1 MVGRQ
6 GFATTPN
13 DTLNGGYTANVLTGG
28 AGDDQLYGDAGADVF
43 VFDQSPAAGG
53 TDRIVDFVLG
63 VDRIDLSAMD
73 ADALPAG
80 DQSFTFIG
88 AALFSGV
95 AGELRYDAVTG
106 RLLGDVTGNAN
117 ADLTVNLDGVA
128 ALGFGDLIL

>member
-1 MVGRQ
+1 M
-6 GFATTPN
+6 
-13 DTLNGGYTANVLTGG
+13 LTGG